1 MPEKDMDDSSSLLN
15 RKVCS
20 QLFSYIVQLQLDVN
34 ILNVESLF
42 NFIIG
47 VDITENATNNTRP
60 ECSNNNSISG
70 NSHSLHICS

>member
-47 VDITENATNNTRP
+47 VDITENATNNTY
-60 ECSNNNSISG
+60 
-70 NSHSLHICS
+70 